1 MDTTFQDIALDR
13 EVCESMPEE
22 LERSQKIYDAVHGFI
37 RFNPLERMLID
48 SEPFQRL
55 HHIHQL
61 GIAYIVY
68 PGATH
73 TRFEHSLGAMELA
86 TWIFDRIASKKFSL
100 PDADYWLQIVRLAAL
115 CHDLGH
121 LPFSHDAE
129 KELLGKA
136 GHEGWT
142 RMAIESEHL
151 GPIWAKLSAC
161 FPGRDIIGDILKM
174 AIGEKKLI
182 EMGVALPFSQVESVL
197 SQVVTG
203 DFFGADRIDYL
214 LRDAQCTGV
223 SYGLFDYHQLIEML
237 CVLPFEGQLQLG
249 IEENGIESCEAL
261 LLARHFMHQRV
272 YQYSSVK
279 AYKFHLARFMKGFF
293 DKSDYL
299 NSLNGYLSLSDNE
312 ILTALRKAAK
322 DPSDPGHLDADA
334 LMRREK
340 RFKAVSMREGIGE
353 GDLKDLRDKLGIP
366 PTALH
371 TELSSSK
378 KETKGLSFPLQTR
391 SGAVASAEGFSMI
404 SVPSSVVQ
412 WAYIAPEFE
421 KAFRGA
427 VEKWG

>member
-1 MDTTFQDIALDR
+1 MDTTFQDIGLDR
-13 EVCESMPEE
+13 EICQGMPEE

-86 TWIFDRIASKKFSL
+86 TRIFDRITSKKFSL
-100 PDADYWLQIVRLAAL
+100 PDASYWMQIVRFAAL

-142 RMAIESEHL
+142 RKAIESEHL
-151 GPIWAKLSAC
+151 GPIWAKLNAC
-161 FPGRDIIGDILKM
+161 FPGRDVIGDILKM
-174 AIGEKKLI
+174 AIGEKKLL
-182 EMGVALPFSQVESVL
+182 EMGALLPFSQVESVL

-237 CVLPFEGQLQLG
+237 CVLPFDGQLQLG

-293 DKSDYL
+293 AKSDYL

-322 DPSDPGHLDADA
+322 DPSDPGHLDGDA

-340 RFKAVSMREGIGE
+340 RFKAVSMKEGIGE
-353 GDLKDLRDKLGIP
+353 GELKDLQHKLSIP
-366 PTALH
+366 PSALH
-371 TELSSSK
+371 LELSFPK
-378 KETKGLSFPLQTR
+378 KETKGLCFPMQTR
-391 SGAVASAEGFSMI
+391 SGAVASAEGFSKI
-404 SVPSSVVQ
+404 SVPSIGVQ

-421 KAFRGA
+421 RAFRGA